1 MTTFATLFSGGE
13 LAGVGMRNAGLVVA
27 GGLTVSGGL
36 TMTVKYDILISAE
49 VRNKKVTVN
58 TAGFLFPVKNHSFG
72 ACAPTLFR
80 NGRFVLSLSSQDT
93 ARLNGVGALSFK
105 SNGPNRRANVYPAL
119 THTVEVPTMHVA
131 KHSTAAT
138 PGAQIP
144 LLKLNRVML

>member
-1 MTTFATLFSGGE
+1 
-13 LAGVGMRNAGLVVA
+13 
-27 GGLTVSGGL
+27 
-36 TMTVKYDILISAE
+36 MTVKYDILISAE

-105 SNGPNRRANVYPAL
+105 TIRTGKRANANRPL
-119 THTVEVPTMHVA
+119 THTVEVTTMHA
-131 KHSTAAT
+131 LNHFTAAT
-138 PGAQIP
+138 PGTQIP